1 MQKIHFIIKVV
12 KWIDGFEVRGGARM
26 VAEKER
32 VLMDLKDV
40 FEYAF
45 DEIFVTDEQG
55 IVVRVNSTCE
65 RHYQLAAEEL
75 VGKHVKE
82 LQKDGIFYPSATLE
96 VIEKKR
102 PIELVQTTKSGEYL
116 HVRTRPVF
124 DDEGNL
130 RRVISYSRDLTEL
143 YQLRQKVEE
152 MDNQLKTYKKELR
165 ETYEHEGLIFKSLAM
180 QKIVDTIKKVSVV
193 DSTVLVLGETGV
205 GKSRLVRHLHEVSH
219 RKNESFYEINCA
231 ALPTNLIES
240 ELFGYSGG
248 SFTGANREGKKGLL
262 ESAHKGTLFLDE
274 IGEMPIE
281 IQAKLLQ
288 VLQEKTFRP
297 IGGRELKKVDV
308 RIVAATNRD
317 LSEMVKQGTFRKDLY
332 YRLNVIP
339 IAIPPLRE
347 RTEDILPLI
356 YHYLQHFNK
365 KYGRDV
371 KLAPSTLQMF
381 VGYPWEGNNREIENV
396 IERIVITVDDVV
408 TVQDLPLSMQEAAVE
423 QSGQSLYKM
432 LEEVERNIILKAY
445 KTYGSSYK
453 VADFLQISQSAATR
467 KIKKFIEEE
476 ENIG

>member
-1 MQKIHFIIKVV
+1 MDLKLGV
-12 KWIDGFEVRGGARM
+12 ARM

-396 IERIVITVDDVV
+396 IERIVITADDVV
-408 TVQDLPLSMQEAAVE
+408 TIEDLPIAMQESTVE

-445 KTYGSSYK
+445 KTCGSSYK
-453 VADFLQISQSAATR
+453 VAEFLKISQSAATR
-467 KIKKFIEEE
+467 KIKKLIEEE
-476 ENIG
+476 ENSG

>member
-1 MQKIHFIIKVV
+1 
-12 KWIDGFEVRGGARM
+12 M

-219 RKNESFYEINCA
+219 RKHESFYEINCA

-274 IGEMPIE
+274 IGEMPLE

-408 TVQDLPLSMQEAAVE
+408 TVEDLPLAMQEAAVE

-453 VADFLQISQSAATR
+453 VAEFLQISQSAATR

>member
-1 MQKIHFIIKVV
+1 
-12 KWIDGFEVRGGARM
+12 M

-82 LQKDGIFYPSATLE
+82 LQKDAIFYPSATLE

-274 IGEMPIE
+274 IGEMPLE

-317 LSEMVKQGTFRKDLY
+317 LSMMVKQGTFRKDLY

-356 YHYLQHFNK
+356 YHYLQQFNK

-408 TVQDLPLSMQEAAVE
+408 TVEDLPLSMQEAAVE

-453 VADFLQISQSAATR
+453 VAEFLQISQSAATR

>member
-1 MQKIHFIIKVV
+1 MDWKLGV
-12 KWIDGFEVRGGARM
+12 ARM

-32 VLMDLKDV
+32 VLMDLQDV

-45 DEIFVTDEQG
+45 DEIFVTDEKG

-65 RHYQLAAEEL
+65 RHYQLAAKEL

-124 DDEGNL
+124 DEEGNL

-165 ETYEHEGLIFKSLAM
+165 ETYEHEGLIFKSIAM
-180 QKIVDTIKKVSVV
+180 QKIVETIKKVSVV

-205 GKSRLVRHLHEVSH
+205 GKSRLVRHLHEVSN

-274 IGEMPIE
+274 IGEMPLE

-317 LSEMVKQGTFRKDLY
+317 LSMMVKQGTFRKDLY

-339 IAIPPLRE
+339 IVIPPLRE

-356 YHYLQHFNK
+356 YHYLQHFNE
-365 KYGRDV
+365 KYGRHI

-381 VGYPWEGNNREIENV
+381 VSYPWEGNNREIENV
-396 IERIVITVDDVV
+396 IERIVITADDIV
-408 TVQDLPLSMQEAAVE
+408 TIEDLPIAMQESTVE

-453 VADFLQISQSAATR
+453 VAEFLKISQSAATR
-467 KIKKFIEEE
+467 KIKKLIEEE

>member
-1 MQKIHFIIKVV
+1 MDLKLGV
-12 KWIDGFEVRGGARM
+12 ARM

-317 LSEMVKQGTFRKDLY
+317 LSMMVKQGTFRKDLY

-356 YHYLQHFNK
+356 YHYLQQFNK

-408 TVQDLPLSMQEAAVE
+408 TVEDLPLSMQEAAVE

-453 VADFLQISQSAATR
+453 VAKFLQISQSAATR

>member
-1 MQKIHFIIKVV
+1 MDLKLGV
-12 KWIDGFEVRGGARM
+12 ARM

-165 ETYEHEGLIFKSLAM
+165 ETYEHEGLIFKSIAM
-180 QKIVDTIKKVSVV
+180 QKIIETIKKVSVV

-274 IGEMPIE
+274 IGEMPLE

-317 LSEMVKQGTFRKDLY
+317 LSEMVKRGTFRKDLY

-339 IAIPPLRE
+339 ISIPPLRE
-347 RTEDILPLI
+347 RTEDILPLV

-396 IERIVITVDDVV
+396 IERIVITADDVV
-408 TVQDLPLSMQEAAVE
+408 TIEDLPIAMQESTVE

-445 KTYGSSYK
+445 KTCGSSYK
-453 VADFLQISQSAATR
+453 VAEFLKISQSAATR

>member
-1 MQKIHFIIKVV
+1 MFWKLGV
-12 KWIDGFEVRGGARM
+12 ARM

-32 VLMDLKDV
+32 VLMDLQDV

-45 DEIFVTDEQG
+45 DEIFVTDEKG

-65 RHYQLAAEEL
+65 RHYQLAAKEL

-219 RKNESFYEINCA
+219 RKHESFYEINCA

-317 LSEMVKQGTFRKDLY
+317 LSMMVKQGTFRKDLY

-408 TVQDLPLSMQEAAVE
+408 TVEDLPLSMQEVAVE

-453 VADFLQISQSAATR
+453 VAEFLQISQSAATR

>member
-1 MQKIHFIIKVV
+1 
-12 KWIDGFEVRGGARM
+12 M

-219 RKNESFYEINCA
+219 RKHESFYEINCA

-274 IGEMPIE
+274 IGEMPLE

-356 YHYLQHFNK
+356 YHYLQQFNK

-408 TVQDLPLSMQEAAVE
+408 TVEDLPLSMQEAAVE

-453 VADFLQISQSAATR
+453 VAEFLQISQSAATR

>member
-1 MQKIHFIIKVV
+1 MDLKLGV
-12 KWIDGFEVRGGARM
+12 ARM

-219 RKNESFYEINCA
+219 RKNESFNEVNCA

-274 IGEMPIE
+274 IGEMPLE

-371 KLAPSTLQMF
+371 KLAPGTLQMF

-408 TVQDLPLSMQEAAVE
+408 TVEDLPLSMQEAAVE

-453 VADFLQISQSAATR
+453 VAEFLQISQSAATR

>member
-1 MQKIHFIIKVV
+1 
-12 KWIDGFEVRGGARM
+12 M

-82 LQKDGIFYPSATLE
+82 LQKNGIFYPSATLE

-219 RKNESFYEINCA
+219 RKHESFYEINCA

-308 RIVAATNRD
+308 RIVVATNRD

-408 TVQDLPLSMQEAAVE
+408 TVEDLPLSMQEAAVE
-423 QSGQSLYKM
+423 QSGRSLYKM

-453 VADFLQISQSAATR
+453 VAEFLQISQSAATR

>member
-1 MQKIHFIIKVV
+1 
-12 KWIDGFEVRGGARM
+12 M
-26 VAEKER
+26 VGEKER
-32 VLMDLKDV
+32 VLMDLQDV

-45 DEIFVTDEQG
+45 DEIFVTDEKG

-65 RHYQLAAEEL
+65 RHYQLAAKEL

-165 ETYEHEGLIFKSLAM
+165 ETYEHEGLIFKSIAM
-180 QKIVDTIKKVSVV
+180 QKIVETIKKVSVV

-205 GKSRLVRHLHEVSH
+205 GKSRLVRHLHEVSN

-262 ESAHKGTLFLDE
+262 EAAHKGTLFLDE
-274 IGEMPIE
+274 IGEMPLE

-317 LSEMVKQGTFRKDLY
+317 LSMMVKQGTFRKDLY

-339 IAIPPLRE
+339 ILIPPLRE

-356 YHYLQHFNK
+356 YHYLQHFNE
-365 KYGRDV
+365 KYDRNV

-396 IERIVITVDDVV
+396 IERIVITADDIV
-408 TVQDLPLSMQEAAVE
+408 TIEDLPIAMQESTVE

-453 VADFLQISQSAATR
+453 VAEFLKISQSAATR
-467 KIKKFIEEE
+467 KIKKLLEEE
-476 ENIG
+476 EHIG

>member
-1 MQKIHFIIKVV
+1 
-12 KWIDGFEVRGGARM
+12 M

-32 VLMDLKDV
+32 VLMDLQDV

-45 DEIFVTDEQG
+45 DEIFVTDDKG
-55 IVVRVNSTCE
+55 IVVRVNSMCE
-65 RHYQLAAEEL
+65 RHYQLSAKEL

-82 LQKDGIFYPSATLE
+82 LQKEGIFYPSATLE

-102 PIELVQTTKSGEYL
+102 PVELVQTTKSGEYL

-165 ETYEHEGLIFKSLAM
+165 ETYEHEGLIFKSIAM
-180 QKIVDTIKKVSVV
+180 QKIIETIKKVSVV

-231 ALPTNLIES
+231 TLPTNLIES

-274 IGEMPIE
+274 IGEMPLE

-317 LSEMVKQGTFRKDLY
+317 LSTMVKQGTFRKDLY

-339 IAIPPLRE
+339 ISIPPLRE

-396 IERIVITVDDVV
+396 IERIVITADDFVMV
-408 TVQDLPLSMQEAAVE
+408 EDLPLSMQEATVE
-423 QSGQSLYKM
+423 QSGQSLYRM

-453 VADFLQISQSAATR
+453 VAEFLQISQSAATR

>member
-1 MQKIHFIIKVV
+1 
-12 KWIDGFEVRGGARM
+12 M

-32 VLMDLKDV
+32 VLMDLQDV

-45 DEIFVTDEQG
+45 DEIFVTDDKG
-55 IVVRVNSTCE
+55 IVVRVNSMCE
-65 RHYQLAAEEL
+65 RHYQLSAKEL

-82 LQKDGIFYPSATLE
+82 LQKEGIFYPSATLE

-102 PIELVQTTKSGEYL
+102 PVELVQTTKSGEYL

-165 ETYEHEGLIFKSLAM
+165 ETYEHEGLIFKSSAM
-180 QKIVDTIKKVSVV
+180 QKIVETIKKVSVV

-219 RKNESFYEINCA
+219 RKNENFYEINCA

-274 IGEMPIE
+274 IGEMPLE

-317 LSEMVKQGTFRKDLY
+317 LSTMVKQGTFRKDLY

-339 IAIPPLRE
+339 ISIPPLRE

-396 IERIVITVDDVV
+396 IERIVITADDFV
-408 TVQDLPLSMQEAAVE
+408 TVEDLPLSMQEATVE
-423 QSGQSLYKM
+423 QSGQSLYRM

-453 VADFLQISQSAATR
+453 VAEFLQISQSAATR

>member
-1 MQKIHFIIKVV
+1 
-12 KWIDGFEVRGGARM
+12 M

-32 VLMDLKDV
+32 VLMDLQDV

-45 DEIFVTDEQG
+45 DEIFVTDDKG
-55 IVVRVNSTCE
+55 IVVRVNSMCE
-65 RHYQLAAEEL
+65 RHYQLSAKEL

-82 LQKDGIFYPSATLE
+82 LQKEGIFYPSATLE

-102 PIELVQTTKSGEYL
+102 PVELVQTTKSGEYL

-165 ETYEHEGLIFKSLAM
+165 ETYEHEGLIFKSIAM
-180 QKIVDTIKKVSVV
+180 QKIIETIKKVSVV

-274 IGEMPIE
+274 IGEMPLE

-317 LSEMVKQGTFRKDLY
+317 LSTMVKQGTFRKDLY

-339 IAIPPLRE
+339 ISIPPLRE

-396 IERIVITVDDVV
+396 IERIVITC
-408 TVQDLPLSMQEAAVE
+408 
-423 QSGQSLYKM
+423 
-432 LEEVERNIILKAY
+432 R
-445 KTYGSSYK
+445 
-453 VADFLQISQSAATR
+453 
-467 KIKKFIEEE
+467 
-476 ENIG
+476 

>member
-1 MQKIHFIIKVV
+1 
-12 KWIDGFEVRGGARM
+12 M

-32 VLMDLKDV
+32 VLMDLQDV

-45 DEIFVTDEQG
+45 DEIFVTDDKG
-55 IVVRVNSTCE
+55 IVVRVNSMCE
-65 RHYQLAAEEL
+65 RHYQLSAKEL

-82 LQKDGIFYPSATLE
+82 LQKEGIFYPSATLE

-102 PIELVQTTKSGEYL
+102 PVELVQTTKSGEYL

-165 ETYEHEGLIFKSLAM
+165 ETYEHEGFIFKSIAM
-180 QKIVDTIKKVSVV
+180 QKIIETIKKVSVV

-274 IGEMPIE
+274 IGEMPLE

-317 LSEMVKQGTFRKDLY
+317 LSTMVKQGTFRKDLY

-339 IAIPPLRE
+339 ISIPPLRE

-396 IERIVITVDDVV
+396 IERIVITADDFVMV
-408 TVQDLPLSMQEAAVE
+408 EDLPLSMQEATVE
-423 QSGQSLYKM
+423 QSGQSLYRM

-453 VADFLQISQSAATR
+453 VAEFLQISQSAATR

>member
-1 MQKIHFIIKVV
+1 MDLKLGV
-12 KWIDGFEVRGGARM
+12 ARM

-248 SFTGANREGKKGLL
+248 SFTGANREGKNGLL

-274 IGEMPIE
+274 IGEMPLE

-408 TVQDLPLSMQEAAVE
+408 TVEDLPLSMQEAAVE

-453 VADFLQISQSAATR
+453 VAEFLQISQSAATR

>member
-1 MQKIHFIIKVV
+1 MDMRQGV
-12 KWIDGFEVRGGARM
+12 ARM

-32 VLMDLKDV
+32 VLMDLQDV

-45 DEIFVTDEQG
+45 DEIFVTDDKG
-55 IVVRVNSTCE
+55 IVVRVNSMCE
-65 RHYQLAAEEL
+65 RHYQLSAKEL
-75 VGKHVKE
+75 VGKHVQE
-82 LQKDGIFYPSATLE
+82 LQKEGIFYPSATLE
-96 VIEKKR
+96 VIEKER
-102 PIELVQTTKSGEYL
+102 PVELVQTTKSGEYL

-124 DDEGNL
+124 DEQGNL

-143 YQLRQKVEE
+143 YQLRKKVEE

-165 ETYEHEGLIFKSLAM
+165 ETYEHEGLIFKSIAM
-180 QKIVDTIKKVSVV
+180 QKIVETIKKVSVV

-274 IGEMPIE
+274 IGEMPLE
-281 IQAKLLQ
+281 IQSKLLQ

-297 IGGRELKKVDV
+297 VGGRDLKKVDV

-317 LSEMVKQGTFRKDLY
+317 LSEMVKEGTFRKDLY

-339 IAIPPLRE
+339 ISIPPLRE
-347 RTEDILPLI
+347 RTEDILPLV
-356 YHYLQHFNK
+356 YHYLHHFNK

-396 IERIVITVDDVV
+396 IERIVITADDFV
-408 TVQDLPLSMQEAAVE
+408 TVEDLPLSMQEATVE
-423 QSGQSLYKM
+423 QSGQSLYRM

-453 VADFLQISQSAATR
+453 VAEFLQISQSAATR

>member
-1 MQKIHFIIKVV
+1 MYLKLGV
-12 KWIDGFEVRGGARM
+12 ARM

-219 RKNESFYEINCA
+219 RKHESFYEINCA

-274 IGEMPIE
+274 IGEMPLE

-408 TVQDLPLSMQEAAVE
+408 TVEDLPLSMQEAAIE

-453 VADFLQISQSAATR
+453 VAEFLQISQSAATR

>member
-1 MQKIHFIIKVV
+1 
-12 KWIDGFEVRGGARM
+12 M

-32 VLMDLKDV
+32 VLMDLQDV

-45 DEIFVTDEQG
+45 DEIFVTDDKG
-55 IVVRVNSTCE
+55 IVVRVNSMCE
-65 RHYQLAAEEL
+65 RHYQLSAKEL

-82 LQKDGIFYPSATLE
+82 LQKEGIFYPSATLE

-102 PIELVQTTKSGEYL
+102 PVELVQTTKSGEYL

-165 ETYEHEGLIFKSLAM
+165 ETYEHEGLIFKSSAM
-180 QKIVDTIKKVSVV
+180 QKIVETIKKVSVV

-274 IGEMPIE
+274 IGEMPLE

-317 LSEMVKQGTFRKDLY
+317 LSTMVKQGTFRKDLY
-332 YRLNVIP
+332 YRLNVLP
-339 IAIPPLRE
+339 ISIPPLRE

-396 IERIVITVDDVV
+396 IERIVITADDIV
-408 TVQDLPLSMQEAAVE
+408 TIEDLPIAMQESTVE

-453 VADFLQISQSAATR
+453 VAEFLKISQSAATR
-467 KIKKFIEEE
+467 KIKKLIEEE

>member
-1 MQKIHFIIKVV
+1 
-12 KWIDGFEVRGGARM
+12 M

-32 VLMDLKDV
+32 VLMDLQDV

-45 DEIFVTDEQG
+45 DEIFVTDDKG
-55 IVVRVNSTCE
+55 IVVRVNSMCE
-65 RHYQLAAEEL
+65 RHYQLSAKEL

-82 LQKDGIFYPSATLE
+82 LQKEGIFYPSATLE

-102 PIELVQTTKSGEYL
+102 PVELVQTTKSGEYL

-165 ETYEHEGLIFKSLAM
+165 ETYEHEGLIFKSIAM
-180 QKIVDTIKKVSVV
+180 QKIIETIKKVSVV

-274 IGEMPIE
+274 IGEMPLE

-317 LSEMVKQGTFRKDLY
+317 LSTMVKQGTFRKDLY

-339 IAIPPLRE
+339 ISIPPLRE

-396 IERIVITVDDVV
+396 IERIVITADDFV
-408 TVQDLPLSMQEAAVE
+408 TVEDLPLSMQETTVE
-423 QSGQSLYKM
+423 QSGQSLYRM

-453 VADFLQISQSAATR
+453 VAEFLQISQSAATR

>member
-1 MQKIHFIIKVV
+1 MDLKLGV
-12 KWIDGFEVRGGARM
+12 ARM

-219 RKNESFYEINCA
+219 RKHESFYEINCA

-274 IGEMPIE
+274 IGEMPLE

-339 IAIPPLRE
+339 IAISPLRE

-408 TVQDLPLSMQEAAVE
+408 TVEDLPLSMQEAAVE

-453 VADFLQISQSAATR
+453 VAEFLQISQSAATR

>member
-1 MQKIHFIIKVV
+1 
-12 KWIDGFEVRGGARM
+12 M

-32 VLMDLKDV
+32 VLMDLQDV

-45 DEIFVTDEQG
+45 DEIFVTDDKG
-55 IVVRVNSTCE
+55 IVVRVNSMCE
-65 RHYQLAAEEL
+65 RHYQLSAKEL

-82 LQKDGIFYPSATLE
+82 LQKEGIFYPSATLE

-102 PIELVQTTKSGEYL
+102 PVELVQTTKSGEYL

-165 ETYEHEGLIFKSLAM
+165 ETYEHEGLIFKSIAM
-180 QKIVDTIKKVSVV
+180 QKIVETIKKVSVV

-274 IGEMPIE
+274 IGEMPLE

-297 IGGRELKKVDV
+297 VGGRDLKKVDV

-317 LSEMVKQGTFRKDLY
+317 LSKMVKEGTFRKDLY

-339 IAIPPLRE
+339 ISIPPLRE
-347 RTEDILPLI
+347 RTEDILPLV

-381 VGYPWEGNNREIENV
+381 VGYSWEGNNREIENV
-396 IERIVITVDDVV
+396 IERIVITADDVI
-408 TVQDLPLSMQEAAVE
+408 TIEDLPISMQESTVE

-432 LEEVERNIILKAY
+432 LEEVERNIILKTY
-445 KTYGSSYK
+445 KTHGSSYK
-453 VADFLQISQSAATR
+453 VAEFLKISQSAATR
-467 KIKKFIEEE
+467 KIKKFIEEDYIVGGE
-476 ENIG
+476 EGT

>member
-1 MQKIHFIIKVV
+1 MDLKLGV
-12 KWIDGFEVRGGARM
+12 ARM

-82 LQKDGIFYPSATLE
+82 LQKNGIFYPSATLE

-165 ETYEHEGLIFKSLAM
+165 ETYEYEGLIFKSLAM

-219 RKNESFYEINCA
+219 RKHESFYEINCA

-408 TVQDLPLSMQEAAVE
+408 TVEDLPLSMQEAAVE
-423 QSGQSLYKM
+423 QSGRSLYKM

-453 VADFLQISQSAATR
+453 VAEFLQISQSAATR

>member
-1 MQKIHFIIKVV
+1 MDLKLGV
-12 KWIDGFEVRGGARM
+12 ARM

-219 RKNESFYEINCA
+219 RKHESFYEINCA

-274 IGEMPIE
+274 IGEMPLE

-408 TVQDLPLSMQEAAVE
+408 TVEDLPLSMQEAAVE

-445 KTYGSSYK
+445 KTYESSYK
-453 VADFLQISQSAATR
+453 VAEFLQISQSAATR

>member
-1 MQKIHFIIKVV
+1 
-12 KWIDGFEVRGGARM
+12 M

-32 VLMDLKDV
+32 VLMDLQDV

-45 DEIFVTDEQG
+45 DEIFVTDDKG
-55 IVVRVNSTCE
+55 IVVRVNSMCE
-65 RHYQLAAEEL
+65 RHYQLSAKEL

-82 LQKDGIFYPSATLE
+82 LQKEGIFYPSATLE

-102 PIELVQTTKSGEYL
+102 PVELVQTTKSGEYL

-165 ETYEHEGLIFKSLAM
+165 ETYEHEGLIFKSITM
-180 QKIVDTIKKVSVV
+180 QKIIETIKKVSVV

-274 IGEMPIE
+274 IGEMPLE

-317 LSEMVKQGTFRKDLY
+317 LSTMVKQGTFRKDLY

-339 IAIPPLRE
+339 ISIPPLRE

-396 IERIVITVDDVV
+396 IERIVITADDVV
-408 TVQDLPLSMQEAAVE
+408 TIEDLPISMQESTVE

-432 LEEVERNIILKAY
+432 LEEVERNIILKTY
-445 KTYGSSYK
+445 KTHGSSYK
-453 VADFLQISQSAATR
+453 VAEFLKISQSAATR
-467 KIKKFIEEE
+467 KIKKFIEEDYIVGGE
-476 ENIG
+476 EGT

>member
-1 MQKIHFIIKVV
+1 
-12 KWIDGFEVRGGARM
+12 M

-274 IGEMPIE
+274 IGEMPLE

-317 LSEMVKQGTFRKDLY
+317 LGEMVKQGTFRKDLY

-356 YHYLQHFNK
+356 YHYLQQFNK

-408 TVQDLPLSMQEAAVE
+408 TVEDLPLSMQEAAVE

-453 VADFLQISQSAATR
+453 VAEFLQISQSAATR

>member
-1 MQKIHFIIKVV
+1 MDLKLGV
-12 KWIDGFEVRGGARM
+12 ARM

-219 RKNESFYEINCA
+219 RKHESFYEINCA

-274 IGEMPIE
+274 IGEMPLE

-356 YHYLQHFNK
+356 YHYLQQFNK

-408 TVQDLPLSMQEAAVE
+408 TVEDLPLSMQEAAVE

-453 VADFLQISQSAATR
+453 VAEFLQISQSAATR

>member
-1 MQKIHFIIKVV
+1 
-12 KWIDGFEVRGGARM
+12 M

-408 TVQDLPLSMQEAAVE
+408 MVQDLPLSMQEAAVE

-453 VADFLQISQSAATR
+453 VAEFLQISQSAATR

>member
-1 MQKIHFIIKVV
+1 MDLKLGV
-12 KWIDGFEVRGGARM
+12 ARM

-205 GKSRLVRHLHEVSH
+205 GKSRLVRYLHEVSH
-219 RKNESFYEINCA
+219 RKHESFYEINCA

-274 IGEMPIE
+274 IGEMPLE

-371 KLAPSTLQMF
+371 KLAPGTLQMF

-408 TVQDLPLSMQEAAVE
+408 TVEDLPLSMQEAAVE

-453 VADFLQISQSAATR
+453 VAEFLQISQSAATR

>member
-1 MQKIHFIIKVV
+1 
-12 KWIDGFEVRGGARM
+12 M

-32 VLMDLKDV
+32 VLMDLQDV

-45 DEIFVTDEQG
+45 DEIFVTDDKG
-55 IVVRVNSTCE
+55 IVVRVNSMCE
-65 RHYQLAAEEL
+65 RHYQLSAKEL

-82 LQKDGIFYPSATLE
+82 LQKEGVFYPSATLE

-102 PIELVQTTKSGEYL
+102 PVELVQTTKSGEYL

-152 MDNQLKTYKKELR
+152 MDNQLKTYKKALR
-165 ETYEHEGLIFKSLAM
+165 ETYEHEGLIFKSIAM
-180 QKIVDTIKKVSVV
+180 QKIVETIKKVSVV

-231 ALPTNLIES
+231 ALPMNLIES

-274 IGEMPIE
+274 IGEMPLE

-317 LSEMVKQGTFRKDLY
+317 LSTMVKQGAFRKDLY
-332 YRLNVIP
+332 YRLNVLP
-339 IAIPPLRE
+339 ISIPPLRE

-365 KYGRDV
+365 KYGRNV

-396 IERIVITVDDVV
+396 IERIVITADDFV
-408 TVQDLPLSMQEAAVE
+408 TVEDLPLSMQEATVE
-423 QSGQSLYKM
+423 QSGQSLYRM

-453 VADFLQISQSAATR
+453 VAEFLQISQSAATR

>member
-1 MQKIHFIIKVV
+1 
-12 KWIDGFEVRGGARM
+12 M

-219 RKNESFYEINCA
+219 RKHESFYEINCA

-274 IGEMPIE
+274 IGEMPLE

-317 LSEMVKQGTFRKDLY
+317 LSEMVKEGTFRKDLY

-356 YHYLQHFNK
+356 YHYLQNFNK

-408 TVQDLPLSMQEAAVE
+408 TVEDLPLSMQEAAVE

-453 VADFLQISQSAATR
+453 VAEFLQISQSAATR

>member
-1 MQKIHFIIKVV
+1 
-12 KWIDGFEVRGGARM
+12 M

-32 VLMDLKDV
+32 VLMDLQDV

-45 DEIFVTDEQG
+45 DEIFVTDDKG
-55 IVVRVNSTCE
+55 IVVRVNSMCE
-65 RHYQLAAEEL
+65 RHYQLSAKEL
-75 VGKHVKE
+75 VGKHVQE
-82 LQKDGIFYPSATLE
+82 LQKEGIFYPSATLE

-102 PIELVQTTKSGEYL
+102 PVELVQTTKSGEYL

-124 DDEGNL
+124 DEQGNL

-143 YQLRQKVEE
+143 YQLRKKVEE

-165 ETYEHEGLIFKSLAM
+165 ETYEHEGLIFKSIAM
-180 QKIVDTIKKVSVV
+180 QKIVETIKKVSVV

-274 IGEMPIE
+274 IGEMPLE
-281 IQAKLLQ
+281 IQSKLLQ

-297 IGGRELKKVDV
+297 VGGRDLKKVDV

-317 LSEMVKQGTFRKDLY
+317 LSEMVKGGTFRKDLY

-339 IAIPPLRE
+339 ISIPPLRE
-347 RTEDILPLI
+347 RTEDILPLV
-356 YHYLQHFNK
+356 YHYLHHFNK

-396 IERIVITVDDVV
+396 IERIVITADDFV
-408 TVQDLPLSMQEAAVE
+408 TVEDLPLSMQEATVE
-423 QSGQSLYKM
+423 QSGQSLYRM

-453 VADFLQISQSAATR
+453 VAEFLQISQSAATR